1 MNKDDDFTSF
11 LKFFII
17 DNNGADEDVQ
27 PQEHKDELKQRNE
40 VLEYELERLKDSC
53 LRLISDFDNANN
65 QLAKLKLENEVLKKE
80 IEELKGLRKESY
92 LDNGN
97 LVKQNMAY
105 VKAFGAIL
113 GAIEIA
119 KGEIG

>member
-1 MNKDDDFTSF
+1 MKEEDDDFTSF
-11 LKFFII
+11 LKFVML
-17 DNNGADEDVQ
+17 NNGADEDVQ

-40 VLEYELERLKDSC
+40 VLEYELERLRNSC
-53 LRLISDFDNANN
+53 LRLIGDFDNVNN
-65 QLAKLKLENEVLKKE
+65 QLANLKLENKVLKEE
-80 IEELKGLRKESY
+80 IEKLKGLRKENY

-119 KGEIG
+119 KGEID